1 MTEMCGYYESISGFR
16 YWDVKAW
23 KQYIQQNIAP
33 LYSITTTLLEVRD
46 ELAPYTGN
54 SFGVIT
60 NSRRELLPFLAGG
73 IKDGDYSKYSLAK
86 LTRLIYG
93 LYVDPREFSS
103 AVSSLGEEG
112 LSEVVVKA
120 EEKES
125 SVFLRLISGL
135 NRLSGNVLE
144 LADIGPSEISIP
156 SSGEIIKQPEK
167 ILDVLKEFYRFSI
180 SFSANHNYYTF
191 FIVSTRGTH
200 WKALREGY
208 HKLEENLDEIKEF
221 LGLEEIFIPE
231 TGKEDV
237 QRDYTIWSHSRGEIA
252 ESIYSMQIGLW
263 GRFNFE
269 VETEINKPIEDA
281 LRYIT
286 KNPEDLAKGH
296 IRLVKDALGDPREI
310 HIGNERFYPKDS
322 YDLKIEGLW
331 ITDWPNETLISSV
344 SATSAARDVLK
355 REHSKPKLSFIE
367 FLDQLGPYL
376 FTGYGE
382 ISRHPKH
389 KEHLKYY
396 GNIPMN
402 AVWWLG

>member
-1 MTEMCGYYESISGFR
+1 MCGYYESISGFR

-46 ELAPYTGN
+46 EFTPYIGN
-54 SFGVIT
+54 SLDVIA

-86 LTRLIYG
+86 LTRLIHG

-112 LSEVVVKA
+112 LSEIVVKA
-120 EEKES
+120 EKKEN
-125 SVFLRLISGL
+125 SVFLRLISGI
-135 NRLSGNVLE
+135 NRLSGHVLE
-144 LADIGPSEISIP
+144 LTDIGSSEISIH
-156 SSGEIIKQPEK
+156 SSDEIIKQPEK

-180 SFSANHNYYTF
+180 SLSANHNYYTF

-200 WKALREGY
+200 WRVLREGY

-237 QRDYTIWSHSRGEIA
+237 QRDYTIWSHSGDSIA
-252 ESIYSMQIGLW
+252 DSIYSMQIGLW

-269 VETEINKPIEDA
+269 VVTGINKPIEDA

-296 IRLVKDALGDPREI
+296 IRLVKDALGDPREM

-322 YDLKIEGLW
+322 YDLKIGGLW
-331 ITDWPNETLISSV
+331 ITDWPNETLISDAKFTN
-344 SATSAARDVLK
+344 ATGVARDVIIS
-355 REHSKPKLSFIE
+355 EHSKPKLSFIE

-389 KEHLKYY
+389 KEHLRYY